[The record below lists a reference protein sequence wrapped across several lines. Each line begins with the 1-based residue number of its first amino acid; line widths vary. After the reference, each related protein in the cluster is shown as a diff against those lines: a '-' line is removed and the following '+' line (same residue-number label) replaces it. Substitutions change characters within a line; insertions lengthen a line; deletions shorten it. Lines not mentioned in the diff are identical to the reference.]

1 MNLTQFQVIP
11 PFEKIKNMSIAWFSS
26 GFLRMPQN
34 FPVDFKFTTTT
45 KQLEDFVKVLWPS

>member
-11 PFEKIKNMSIAWFSS
+11 PFEKIKNMSIAWFNS